1 MLWVAAVLLLIIWA
15 VGFFSSFTMGGY
27 IHVLLVLVL
36 VIVAYRLMTAEQ
48 VT

>member
-1 MLWVAAVLLLIIWA
+1 MLWAAAVLLLVLWA

-27 IHVLLVLVL
+27 IHILLILVL
-36 VIVAYRLMTAEQ
+36 VIVAYRLMTGQQ